1 MGVIAL
7 AWMAVGAL
15 LAGEAGF
22 AIGRRTGVEPRWAWP
37 ASATGW
43 LALAVHM
50 LVAMGVHHGWSHA
63 AAIDETKLLTE
74 RVYGVAWSGGVY
86 VNYAFLG
93 VWLAYVVCWKKTDG
107 AVPAWL
113 LYTWRAMVAIVVS
126 NAAVV
131 FAAPARQFAG
141 AVMTAAIVASWWLSG
156 RRARARG

>member
-1 MGVIAL
+1 MIAL
-7 AWMAVGAL
+7 AWVSLIGLA
-15 LAGEAGF
+15 AGEAGF
-22 AIGRRTGVEPRWAWP
+22 AIGRRAGVEPRWAWP
-37 ASATGW
+37 ASAAGW

-74 RVYGVAWSGGVY
+74 RVYGVAWGGGVY

-93 VWLAYVVCWKKTDG
+93 VWLAYVAWWKKTAA

-113 LYTWRAMVAIVVS
+113 LYTWRVMVAIVVA

-141 AVMTAAIVASWWLSG
+141 ALVTAAIVASWWLSG
-156 RRARARG
+156 RGARARR